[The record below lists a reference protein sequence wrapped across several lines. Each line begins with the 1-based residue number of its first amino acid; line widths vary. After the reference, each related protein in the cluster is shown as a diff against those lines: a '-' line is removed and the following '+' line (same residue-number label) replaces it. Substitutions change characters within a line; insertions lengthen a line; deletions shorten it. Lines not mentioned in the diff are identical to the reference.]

1 MNDRPIVSIP
11 ASLTVGLILV
21 GTVTWGLIFM
31 CIFGGGW

>member
-21 GTVTWGLIFM
+21 GTAIWIVGFL
-31 CIFGGGW
+31 CAFGGGW